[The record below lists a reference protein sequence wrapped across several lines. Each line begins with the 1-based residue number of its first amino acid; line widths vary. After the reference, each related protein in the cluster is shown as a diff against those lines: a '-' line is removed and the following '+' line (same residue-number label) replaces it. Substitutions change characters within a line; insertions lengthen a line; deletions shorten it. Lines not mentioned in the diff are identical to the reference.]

1 MAKQHYEG
9 ERERSGRRPYE
20 DYEAGRGWSE
30 RGRQMGG
37 SPERAG
43 EEGRSRYWDDEAQRR
58 RRYEEWRAGY
68 DRENERY
75 ETRSGYGR
83 EPYGSE
89 AERKRGYEGGYD
101 RSYDRGYGAGS
112 GWSNRGYESEPYGGY
127 GNRGFERGSYGNYE
141 SQGYGTP
148 GYSQGYGQGDSQNYG
163 QSYGQ
168 GYGQSYSGYEGGGMG
183 GYGTESYGNRG
194 VGQNWSSTYDN
205 EWGQGSFSGSQ
216 RESWQ
221 QRGQHTGRG
230 PQGYKRSDQRIEE
243 DVNEELTRHGGVDA
257 SQIQVSVKEGEVTLS
272 GTVNSRAEKRL
283 AEDCIENCSGVKQVH
298 NQLRVQS
305 QNQSQQNEQRQGTQS
320 SNTIQTDVQKRS
332 AAR

>member
-68 DRENERY
+68 DRENELY
-75 ETRSGYGR
+75 DTRSGYGR
-83 EPYGSE
+83 ESYGSE
-89 AERKRGYEGGYD
+89 AERRRGYEGGYD

-112 GWSNRGYESEPYGGY
+112 GWGNRGYESETYGNYGNRGFESETYGGY

-141 SQGYGTP
+141 SQAYGIP
-148 GYSQGYGQGDSQNYG
+148 GYSQGYGQG
-163 QSYGQ
+163 
-168 GYGQSYSGYEGGGMG
+168 YSGYEGRGAGS
-183 GYGTESYGNRG
+183 YGAESYGNRG

-205 EWGQGSFSGSQ
+205 EWGQGSSYGNQ

-221 QRGQHTGRG
+221 QRGQHAGRG

-257 SQIQVSVKEGEVTLS
+257 SQIQVSVKDGEVTLS

-298 NQLRVQS
+298 NQLRVQA
-305 QNQSQQNEQRQGTQS
+305 QDQSPQHEQRPGAQS
-320 SNTIQTDVQKRS
+320 SSTTQTDVQKRS